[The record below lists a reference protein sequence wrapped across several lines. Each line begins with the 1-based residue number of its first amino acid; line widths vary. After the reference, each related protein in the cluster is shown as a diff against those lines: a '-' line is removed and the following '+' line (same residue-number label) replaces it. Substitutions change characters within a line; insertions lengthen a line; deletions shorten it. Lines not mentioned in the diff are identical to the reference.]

1 MFFLFRSF
9 QIFYQFSTYLRQTK
23 PEFWQRKRMI
33 IFFFIPLAILSI
45 VSFPLQL
52 FIISVISVFHDQD
65 QWILL
70 TIKIGIAEGLF
81 NAHFQ
86 YMLQMFIFFTRAD
99 RHPSYFQYLTAF
111 GSLLFLAYSRVESL
125 MLDREGHRMSPG
137 QKAWWIIRYGPN
149 FLLNCAFKVGSISLI
164 VAMLRFNCIWLYGS
178 VVIIWLTLQ
187 LCFNEGWIPRKFY
200 FLFIGAGMHAVSV
213 AHIPEQI
220 KLIDTHPDST
230 RNTLYTTRL
239 TTRQLRYN
247 LLFQNMIWFLFNV
260 IILSTMWIMSCDSI
274 GNPDLEIPLFWP
286 FTEKTYTLKENKV
299 FSILQFII
307 PILLSV
313 GLLSQL
319 LLWLFEEKE
328 FLTEILSPAM
338 PGGPIASQVSQD
350 EDTVDAGPPPVPG
363 WTYVGP
369 CEGSEVWHQYK
380 YDETLGAGIQ
390 GRLNQV
396 RL

>member
-1 MFFLFRSF
+1 
-9 QIFYQFSTYLRQTK
+9 
-23 PEFWQRKRMI
+23 
-33 IFFFIPLAILSI
+33 
-45 VSFPLQL
+45 
-52 FIISVISVFHDQD
+52 
-65 QWILL
+65 
-70 TIKIGIAEGLF
+70 
-81 NAHFQ
+81 
-86 YMLQMFIFFTRAD
+86 
-99 RHPSYFQYLTAF
+99 
-111 GSLLFLAYSRVESL
+111 
-125 MLDREGHRMSPG
+125 
-137 QKAWWIIRYGPN
+137 
-149 FLLNCAFKVGSISLI
+149 
-164 VAMLRFNCIWLYGS
+164 
-178 VVIIWLTLQ
+178 
-187 LCFNEGWIPRKFY
+187 
-200 FLFIGAGMHAVSV
+200 MHAVSV

-230 RNTLYTTRL
+230 KNTLYTTRL

-260 IILSTMWIMSCDSI
+260 VILSTMWIMSCDSI

-390 GRLNQV
+390 GRLNMV
-396 RL
+396 EYNISLLYIFW